1 MKEKWSTVCEADYDP
16 GVLEENKRID
26 EAVSGDADESLFL
39 VKVNK
44 SRLGFWCRR
53 KSIARA
59 GRRVRVV

>member
-39 VKVNK
+39 V
-44 SRLGFWCRR
+44 
-53 KSIARA
+53 
-59 GRRVRVV
+59 